1 MSELGRRGKR
11 VETMNGKTGWTI
23 PIALLLA
30 VSVSG
35 CGMTR
40 AAQRPP
46 TPVAVVKPIPPEKL
60 APRKGSI
67 WQTTDRNTLFL
78 DNKARNIGDIV
89 TVVVVERSE
98 AAKKA
103 NTKLDRNNDS
113 SFSLSGLFSVAK
125 LLNATADV
133 ADTDRVALDAG
144 AAASGH
150 KFEGK
155 ADTDRESELLATVS
169 CLVTE
174 IFPNGNLRIEGR
186 QDITVNHENQFII
199 LSGIIRPEDISP
211 QNSVRSSKM
220 ADSRIEYSGEGDVDG
235 QQRPSWLN
243 RFFSTVN
250 IL

>member
-1 MSELGRRGKR
+1 
-11 VETMNGKTGWTI
+11 MNGKIGWTA
-23 PIALLLA
+23 PVALLLA
-30 VSVSG
+30 VSISG

-40 AAQRPP
+40 ATQRPP
-46 TPVAVVKPIPPEKL
+46 TPVSVVEAIPPEKL

-67 WQTTDRNTLFL
+67 WQTSDRNTLFL
-78 DNKARNIGDIV
+78 DNKARNVGDIV
-89 TVVVVERSE
+89 TVLVIERSE

-103 NTKLDRNNDS
+103 NTKLDRNNTS
-113 SFSLSGLFSVAK
+113 SFSLSGLFSLASLFK
-125 LLNATADV
+125 AGGS
-133 ADTDRVALDAG
+133 ALDQGRVNLDQG

-174 IFPNGNLRIEGR
+174 VLMNGNLRIEGR
-186 QDITVNHENQFII
+186 QDITVNHENQYIV

-211 QNSVRSSKM
+211 KNSVKSSKM
-220 ADSRIEYSGEGDVDG
+220 ADARIEYGGDGDVDS

-243 RFFSTVN
+243 RVFSTVN

>member
-1 MSELGRRGKR
+1 M
-11 VETMNGKTGWTI
+11 TGKT
-23 PIALLLA
+23 AVVVSMVLLLA
-30 VSVSG
+30 VGTGG

-40 AAQRPP
+40 ATQRPP
-46 TPVAVVKPIPPEKL
+46 APVAVVQPVPPEKL

-67 WQTTDRNTLFL
+67 WQTSDRNTLFL
-78 DNKARNIGDIV
+78 DNKARNVGDII
-89 TVVVVERSE
+89 TVLVSERSE

-103 NTKLDRNNDS
+103 NTKLDRNNDN
-113 SFSLSGLFSVAK
+113 SFALSGLFDMSK
-125 LLNATADV
+125 LLNATAPAGDQ
-133 ADTDRVALDAG
+133 DRVALSQGG
-144 AAASGH
+144 AASNH

-174 IFPNGNLRIEGR
+174 VLPNGNLRIEGR
-186 QDITVNHENQFII
+186 QDITVNHETQFIV

-211 QNSVRSSKM
+211 QNSVMSAKM
-220 ADSRIEYSGEGDVDG
+220 ADARIEYGGEGDVDS

-243 RFFSTVN
+243 RFFSSVN